1 MTVKELI
8 RLLPEEDGDLEV
20 VARID
25 AGLDDD
31 PTEFDIIG
39 VRRYWERDTGEA
51 IVQLECGTAA

>member
-1 MTVKELI
+1 
-8 RLLPEEDGDLEV
+8 LPEEDGDLEV